1 MVLAGRTLFVAGPP
15 DVVDQAA
22 AFEASGRPGDPG
34 QACRAGGR
42 AAGPARAANCWRF
55 RPPTARSWP
64 PTSLARCPTFDG
76 MAAASGRL
84 YLTTVDGRV
93 TCLGGEGTPLAAA
106 PPARLAALD
115 IAVKPASFEP
125 GRKARP
131 SLQADF
137 ARVVHA
143 EVTRSALGYHLLAE
157 SELPGLA
164 LKKLPAPRQGKID
177 LTVRIRVANDGE
189 LMNGFLAF
197 GDGPAENRLVKCG
210 LRFAQRKA
218 MIVEG
223 PLGRGKISA
232 KPFDADETQV
242 YTIAVHVDLP
252 SGQVTMKT
260 GNVTV
265 TTALTHPPTG
275 ISYVGYATMNAG
287 AGFSRSKSK

>member
-1 MVLAGRTLFVAGPP
+1 
-15 DVVDQAA
+15 
-22 AFEASGRPGDPG
+22 
-34 QACRAGGR
+34 
-42 AAGPARAANCWRF
+42 
-55 RPPTARSWP
+55 
-64 PTSLARCPTFDG
+64 

-84 YLTTVDGRV
+84 YVTTIDGRV
-93 TCLGGEGTPLAAA
+93 ICLCGEGTPLAAA

-242 YTIAVHVDLP
+242 YTDRGPCGSAV
-252 SGQVTMKT
+252 
-260 GNVTV
+260 
-265 TTALTHPPTG
+265 
-275 ISYVGYATMNAG
+275 G
-287 AGFSRSKSK
+287 AGNDEDRQRHGDDRFDPPPHRDFLRGLRHDERGHGFQPPVEIK